1 MIHEMRRVISL
12 DQQLAALHDD
22 DDDFFET
29 MSWHVFYEVEVESF
43 VTKLSS
49 YSNPKITETHNPHRS
64 PNSHV
69 VVITQE
75 TILRLRQ
82 GCTSNLV
89 HPDHIQFHGQ
99 RVKISTEKKLQRLL
113 LGGR

>member
-49 YSNPKITETHNPHRS
+49 YSNSKITKTHSPHLTHFL
-64 PNSHV
+64 HV
-69 VVITQE
+69 VVITQD

-82 GCTSNLV
+82 GSTSNLV
-89 HPDHIQFHGQ
+89 HTDHIKVQGH
-99 RVKISTEKKLQRLL
+99 RVKIPTKKKLQRLMF
-113 LGGR
+113 GGR